1 MPKGVAG
8 GASMS
13 AVTSR
18 DVALA
23 AGVAQS
29 TVSRALNEHPSVRP
43 DTRARVREAADRL
56 GYIPNAAARSLIKSR
71 SNLVGL
77 LVSNVM
83 DAYVPEFIDA
93 VTGAAFERGY
103 TIIIGSV
110 QERPDLQLAY
120 LRMLAEHQVAGAILT
135 SGLLGSAD
143 AIRPFIQRGLPM
155 VFANREIDG
164 IASDAV
170 VFDNTSAT
178 RLATGHLI
186 SHQRKCLAF
195 VGGRPDAATTR
206 DRVAG
211 FHRALDESPA
221 ASAGV
226 HLGSYSRDF
235 GYETTRALVH
245 AGSMVDGVVAA
256 DDTVAIGCLDAIA
269 DAGLAVGADVAVI
282 GFGDQPAASMRSVS
296 LSTVGASARALGR
309 ASFELLVDRL
319 EGRIDGPRRR
329 VELGHELVL
338 RASCGAHD
346 DEVAKA

>member
-1 MPKGVAG
+1 
-8 GASMS
+8 MS
-13 AVTSR
+13 VVTSR

-56 GYIPNAAARSLIKSR
+56 GYIPNAAARSLIRSR
-71 SNLVGL
+71 TNLVGL

-83 DAYVPEFIDA
+83 DAYVPELIDA
-93 VTGAAFERGY
+93 VTASAFERGY

-120 LRMLAEHQVAGAILT
+120 LRMLAEHQVAGAIVT
-135 SGLLGSAD
+135 SGLVGSAD

-155 VFANREIDG
+155 VLANREIDG
-164 IASDAV
+164 IETDAV
-170 VFDNTSAT
+170 VFDNTSAA
-178 RLATGHLI
+178 RIATSHLI
-186 SHQRKCLAF
+186 SHHRERVAF
-195 VGGRPDAATTR
+195 VGGRPDATTTQ
-206 DRVAG
+206 DRVIG
-211 FHRALDESPA
+211 FRGALDELGVGS
-221 ASAGV
+221 SGV

-235 GYETTRALVH
+235 GYEATTALLRQDV
-245 AGSMVDGVVAA
+245 APDALVAA

-269 DAGLAVGADVAVI
+269 DAGLSVGTDVAVI
-282 GFGDQPAASMRSVS
+282 GFGDQPASSMRSVS

-319 EGRIDGPRRR
+319 EGKVDGPRRR
-329 VELGHELVL
+329 IVLGHELIL
-338 RASCGAHD
+338 RRSCGDHD
-346 DEVAKA
+346 NEGA

>member
-1 MPKGVAG
+1 MLRQVVVRHV
-8 GASMS
+8 SV
-13 AVTSR
+13 VTSR

-43 DTRARVREAADRL
+43 DTRARVREAAERL

-71 SNLVGL
+71 TNLVGL
-77 LVSNVM
+77 LVSNIT
-83 DAYVPEFIDA
+83 DAYVPELIDA
-93 VTGAAFERGY
+93 VTATAFQRGY

-143 AIRPFIQRGLPM
+143 AIRPFIQRGLPI
-155 VFANREIDG
+155 VLANREIEG
-164 IASDAV
+164 IDTDSV
-170 VFDNTSAT
+170 VFDNVAAARSASV
-178 RLATGHLI
+178 HLR
-186 SHQRKCLAF
+186 SHGRERIAF

-211 FHRALDESPA
+211 YRAALDEPDGTS
-221 ASAGV
+221 GRV

-235 GYETTRALVH
+235 GYEATRALL
-245 AGSMVDGVVAA
+245 AGDDPPDGLVAA

-269 DAGLAVGADVAVI
+269 DAGLAVGIDIAVI

-309 ASFELLVDRL
+309 AAFELLVDRL
-319 EGRIDGPRRR
+319 EGKIDGPRRR
-329 VELGHELVL
+329 IVLGHELVL
-338 RASCGAHD
+338 RTSCGGHHPD
-346 DEVAKA
+346 VD